1 MFMETNDIVHYDQNF
16 ECKQIVDFLLLLR
29 KQIS

>member
-1 MFMETNDIVHYDQNF
+1 MFMETNDIVHYD